1 MKIKGIIKKEI
12 IHIIRDKRTLYI
24 SFILPILLLIIFG
37 YAIRTDLR
45 NINVGIVDYDRKS
58 LTREIINKLK
68 NDKTFRN
75 LKEEIEIYENLKKG
89 KYHAFIIFPE
99 NFEKKLKRGE
109 KTYVGIIFDASRN
122 ELAENLEG
130 YLRQKIINFENENIK
145 YKIIFNPELKSTYFI
160 IPGIIVIIFMA
171 ISGILISISMTKEF
185 ENNSFEIYKIS
196 KISPFILYFGKII
209 PYIILGYLQL
219 TLILLI
225 GKILFKIPIKGNLFL
240 LYFCSF
246 FFLFVGFGI
255 GILISTIFKDG
266 RTTLMGVWLSCFLPS
281 IFLSGFLFPIEN
293 MPIFLRILTY
303 FVPARYFLYILRG
316 IILKGLNFFDFIN
329 EFIALLIFSFFL
341 LILSI
346 IRIKR
351 EL

>member
-24 SFILPILLLIIFG
+24 SFILPLLLLIIFG

-45 NINVGIVDYDRKS
+45 NINIGIIDYDRNS

-68 NDKTFRN
+68 NDKIFRKV
-75 LKEEIEIYENLKKG
+75 KEEKEIYENLKRG

-99 NFEKKLKRGE
+99 NFENKLKRKE
-109 KTYVGIIFDASRN
+109 KTYVEIIFDASRN
-122 ELAENLEG
+122 ELAEDLEG
-130 YLRQKIINFENENIK
+130 YLRQKIINFEDKNIK
-145 YKIIFNPELKSTYFI
+145 YKILFNPELKSTYFI
-160 IPGIIVIIFMA
+160 IP
-171 ISGILISISMTKEF
+171 
-185 ENNSFEIYKIS
+185 
-196 KISPFILYFGKII
+196 
-209 PYIILGYLQL
+209 
-219 TLILLI
+219 
-225 GKILFKIPIKGNLFL
+225 GNLFL

-266 RTTLMGVWLSCFLPS
+266 RTSLMGVWLSCFLPS
-281 IFLSGFLFPIEN
+281 VFLSGFLFPIEN
-293 MPIFLRILTY
+293 MPIILRILTY

-329 EFIALLIFSFFL
+329 EFLALLIFSNLL

-346 IRIKR
+346 FIIKR